1 MIIYTNEV
9 TGSVIS
15 MTDEEFFERII
26 QRHPAKRSIRLIQQ
40 RLDQLYTMDAQSP
53 SEGSRSAQI
62 RAMLD
67 ESLDLDEQYWAFVND
82 LRCIFFPSE
91 SDPVAPIWK
100 DEID

>member
-15 MTDEEFFERII
+15 MTDEELFERII

-40 RLDQLYTMDAQSP
+40 RLDQLYAAESQSAHEDDP
-53 SEGSRSAQI
+53 SDESRVLLA
-62 RAMLD
+62 

-91 SDPVAPIWK
+91 TDPVAPIWK